1 MQVTLQGDSFGR
13 VVGTIEHN
21 GAQATVTGL
30 NAGSAIADLRLA
42 VESAATGDGGECFW
56 YETKGEYRWLF
67 RREGGAMRIA
77 ILWSMGTLTGWEHAF
92 GRSAMPKTFGTLCAR
107 HSKPAARLPYQA
119 RRAPAVRRI
128 R

>member
-42 VESAATGDGGECFW
+42 VESAATGDCGECFW
-56 YETKGEYRWLF
+56 YETTGEYRWLF
-67 RREGGAMRIA
+67 RREGGTMRIA
-77 ILWSMGTLTGWEHAF
+77 ILWSMGTLTGWEHRFWAECDAEDFRDTLRAALEACGAF
-92 GRSAMPKTFGTLCAR
+92 
-107 HSKPAARLPYQA
+107 
-119 RRAPAVRRI
+119 AVPG
-128 R
+128 